1 MMSMRAGG
9 QNRPVGRQKRNR
21 WHIYAATIIVLAALL
36 IWFCWHSL
44 ALYGQKKAAEA
55 DMKENPFVAE
65 ADFRDDV
72 IEYQQAVYERN
83 PSIKAILCIGV
94 DSSGAM
100 EKKTTGDGGQAD
112 GLFLV
117 AHDVA
122 RNRVRIL
129 MIPRDTMT
137 PITLT
142 DLSGNI
148 LGKTEH
154 HITLAYG
161 YGDGREQ
168 SCEWTVEAVSE
179 LLFGLSI
186 DGYLAMNTSVISRL
200 NDMVGGVS
208 VNIDVDGMERWDPEL
223 KKGSTVT
230 LQGEQAEIFVRFRD
244 IGIDNSAITRM
255 SQQRQ
260 YIEGYLEAVRSK
272 AAQDDQLITRLMD
285 TIQTDMI
292 TNMPKDQYMAIGL
305 DIINSDQKLS
315 EDTILTVPGEAVT
328 TEMFDEFHHDPEGT
342 LKMVL
347 DLFYRKRQM

>member
-1 MMSMRAGG
+1 MTSVKADGR
-9 QNRPVGRQKRNR
+9 GRQAGRREACKRK
-21 WHIYAATIIVLAALL
+21 IYVMTGVILVSLL
-36 IWFCWHSL
+36 SWFCWHSL
-44 ALYGQKKAAEA
+44 GLYQQRKAAETQLA
-55 DMKENPFVAE
+55 KNPFIAA
-65 ADFRDDV
+65 ADDGDGV
-72 IEYQQAVYERN
+72 IEYQGDVYERN
-83 PSIKAILCIGV
+83 PSVKAILFIGV
-94 DSSGAM
+94 DSSGEM
-100 EKKTTGDGGQAD
+100 EKKVTGDGGQAD
-112 GLFLV
+112 GLFLA

-122 RNRVRIL
+122 GDQVRIL

-168 SCEWTVEAVSE
+168 SCEWTAEAVSE
-179 LLFGLSI
+179 LLFGLRI
-186 DGYLAMNTSVISRL
+186 DGYLAMNTSMIPVL

-208 VNIDVDGMERWDPEL
+208 VRIDVDGMERRDPEL
-223 KKGSTVT
+223 EKGSTVT
-230 LQGEQAEIFVRFRD
+230 LRGEQAEIFVRYRD

-260 YIEGYLEAVRSK
+260 YMEGYLEAVRRE
-272 AAQDDQLITRLMD
+272 AARDDQLVTRLME
-285 TIQTDMI
+285 TVQASMI

-305 DIINSDQKLS
+305 DLINSGQALS
-315 EDTILTVPGEAVT
+315 GDAVLTVPGEAVA
-328 TEMFDEFHHDPEGT
+328 TEMFDEFRHDPEGT

-347 DLFYRKRQM
+347 NLFYRKRRG